1 MPGPS
6 KGLIIGLG
14 AGGAVAAAVVT
25 VILARRGGDLYLKAG
40 WRFEMALANPI
51 ALDAAKVA
59 AAVANPAPR

>member
-1 MPGPS
+1 
-6 KGLIIGLG
+6 
-14 AGGAVAAAVVT
+14 VVT